1 MPPRKK
7 KKVEKQASHLSPK
20 WPAKKHS
27 DGTSLLLQP
36 PRSTSVAA
44 RDRKSEERHSSADEE
59 AEVIP
64 HVVQPNFL
72 MNNSNNSNTSDD
84 DNEDSNDESDSDNN
98 PIEVMAVRKGTKSN
112 DDGSSTNQSENEDND
127 DDNGDDAD
135 GNKLP
140 ANNKSSVAP
149 MSVATMKKK
158 LSALQRTNTLLVRQV
173 KGVTRAGTANMV
185 ELAAVR
191 KTAKEDLFKKVK
203 FITTAKLEN
212 SAMKYLATGFHV
224 KEEERNQWQVTYAHA
239 VREALNNKRN
249 NVAQQLKMEVKG
261 KLQEKHTSFVNC
273 KMKRAANQYVCSL
286 TSRTRI
292 SE

>member
-1 MPPRKK
+1 M
-7 KKVEKQASHLSPK
+7 
-20 WPAKKHS
+20 
-27 DGTSLLLQP
+27 
-36 PRSTSVAA
+36 AA
-44 RDRKSEERHSSADEE
+44 RGNKRDEHHSSADEE

-64 HVVQPNFL
+64 HVVQPNF
-72 MNNSNNSNTSDD
+72 MNNNNNSNSSDD

-98 PIEVMAVRKGTKSN
+98 HVEVVAVQKGKTSN
-112 DDGSSTNQSENEDND
+112 DDGSSTNQTEDEEDND
-127 DDNGDDAD
+127 GDDAD
-135 GNKLP
+135 GTKQP
-140 ANNKSSVAP
+140 AANRSSVAP

-224 KEEERNQWQVTYAHA
+224 KEEERNQWQVIYAHA

-261 KLQEKHTSFVNC
+261 KFQK
-273 KMKRAANQYVCSL
+273 KYKVCD
-286 TSRTRI
+286 SR
-292 SE
+292 

>member
-1 MPPRKK
+1 M
-7 KKVEKQASHLSPK
+7 VKQASRLSPK
-20 WPAKKHS
+20 RPARKHS
-27 DGTSLLLQP
+27 DGTSLLLVQ
-36 PRSTSVAA
+36 PRSTSLAA
-44 RDRKSEERHSSADEE
+44 RGNKRNEHHSSADEE
-59 AEVIP
+59 AEVISR
-64 HVVQPNFL
+64 VEKPNFL
-72 MNNSNNSNTSDD
+72 MDNSNNSNTSDD
-84 DNEDSNDESDSDNN
+84 NNEDSNDESGSDNN
-98 PIEVMAVRKGTKSN
+98 HVKVVAVQNETASN
-112 DDGSSTNQSENEDND
+112 DDGSSTNQSEDEDDND
-127 DDNGDDAD
+127 GDDAD
-135 GNKLP
+135 GTNQNATNKG
-140 ANNKSSVAP
+140 SVAH

-261 KLQEKHTSFVNC
+261 KLQK
-273 KMKRAANQYVCSL
+273 KYKVCD
-286 TSRTRI
+286 SR
-292 SE
+292 